1 MLLNLSMEQTN
12 LLPAALRTEALNLRR
27 GRIPDA
33 LLHQDLRAGGP
44 IRFERDRVR
53 RDAPGDRPRNHDDF
67 IER

>member
-33 LLHQDLRAGGP
+33 LLHQD
-44 IRFERDRVR
+44 
-53 RDAPGDRPRNHDDF
+53 
-67 IER
+67 